1 MTEQVWSWVLSCI
14 GVTGLLL
21 IGKRK
26 WWAWGIAALNEMLW
40 ICYALITRQYGFIFG
55 ALAYMTVHAHNA
67 RKWKRG
73 EV

>member
-73 EV
+73 EA